1 MAKEEAE
8 TEATPEKPQGVSL
21 SLQDLVLMMN
31 LIRATTERGAIR
43 AEEMTEVG
51 AVYNKLVQFLTE
63 SGAIQQSAPAEP
75 ATPQPVE
82 SEGGETD

>member
-1 MAKEEAE
+1 MAEETP
-8 TEATPEKPQGVSL
+8 TEAPEQSQGVSL

-51 AVYNKLVQFLTE
+51 KVYNKLVQFLTE
-63 SGAIQQSAPAEP
+63 SGAIQPTAPAEP

>member
-1 MAKEEAE
+1 MAEETP
-8 TEATPEKPQGVSL
+8 TEAPEQSQGVSL

-51 AVYNKLVQFLTE
+51 TVYNKLVQFLTE
-63 SGAIQQSAPAEP
+63 SGAIQPTAPAEP

>member
-1 MAKEEAE
+1 MAEETPQAE
-8 TEATPEKPQGVSL
+8 QPQGASL

-31 LIRATTERGAIR
+31 LIRATSERGAIR

-63 SGAIQQSAPAEP
+63 SGAIQPAPAPAPAEP
-75 ATPQPVE
+75 TE
-82 SEGGETD
+82 TDSEGGTTD

>member
-1 MAKEEAE
+1 MAKETP
-8 TEATPEKPQGVSL
+8 TEAPEQPQGVSL

-51 AVYNKLVQFLTE
+51 TVYNKLVQFLTE
-63 SGAIQQSAPAEP
+63 SGAIQPTAPADP